1 MHSRVACLFLSLLLL
16 PFQSPRDSIRQHYE
30 AAEAYQRAGNLIAAE
45 GEYVAILTGAYHG
58 LGTIYIAQEN
68 YKEAVGSLEMAAV
81 CRPDSTEVLVDLS
94 ISYFYIG
101 QYPKAIEPLN
111 KALVLTPQSPAA
123 HHMLGKTYFM
133 IGEFEKAEH
142 ELAAAQKL
150 SPGDYDIAYTL
161 GLAYLRQHK
170 FAQAK
175 QLYDHMIVQLGN
187 RAPLGVLIGRAYR
200 ETGFLAEAIEEF
212 KKAVAIDTHFP
223 RVHYHLG
230 LTYLLKDGA
239 ARLGDAEREFK
250 LELANHPDEFFGNYY
265 LGIVYAT
272 EAKWTEAI
280 NLLEKA
286 SRIQP
291 NNPDPYFSKLW

>member
-1 MHSRVACLFLSLLLL
+1 MHSRVACLFLSFLLL

-45 GEYVAILTGAYHG
+45 GEYLAILTGAYHK

-68 YKEAVGSLEMAAV
+68 YKEAVGSLEMATAY
-81 CRPDSTEVLVDLS
+81 RPDSPEVLVDLS
-94 ISYFYIG
+94 VSYFYIG

-111 KALVLTPQSPAA
+111 RALVLTPQNPAA

-142 ELAAAQKL
+142 ELEAAQKL
-150 SPGDYDIAYTL
+150 SPADYDIAYTL

-175 QLYDHMIVQLGN
+175 QLYDRMIVQLGN
-187 RAPLGVLIGRAYR
+187 RAPLRILIGRAYR
-200 ETGFLAEAIEEF
+200 ETGFLPEAIEEF
-212 KKAVAIDTHFP
+212 KKAIAVDTNFP
-223 RVHYHLG
+223 RAHYHLG

-239 ARLGDAEREFK
+239 ARLADAAEEFK
-250 LELANHPDEFFGNYY
+250 LELAAHPDEFFGNYY
-265 LGIVYAT
+265 LGIVYAA
-272 EAKWTEAI
+272 EAKWADAMEPLA
-280 NLLEKA
+280 K
-286 SRIQP
+286 
-291 NNPDPYFSKLW
+291 